1 MAFLIHTVKDGHVL
15 PFKYLPIGDGT
26 YKAGDALVFVS
37 SVLEK
42 VSTGSG
48 QDTDE
53 GAHYIAMFE
62 GTVATSGSTDYPVV
76 RAADDNVIWETTL
89 SDADPDIAAGL
100 KYCIHTDG
108 AQHDGGK
115 TNGVLEVI
123 DFDGKAAGDR
133 VRVRFAE

>member
-1 MAFLIHTVKDGHVL
+1 MIHKIKDGHVL

-42 VSTGSG
+42 VSAVVGG
-48 QDTDE
+48 QDNEE

-89 SDADPDIAAGL
+89 SAPDDNIAAGL
-100 KYCIHTDG
+100 KYCIYTDG
-108 AQHDGGK
+108 AQHDGTV

-123 DFDGKAAGDR
+123 DFDGIAAGDR

>member
-26 YKAGDALVFVS
+26 YKAGDALVFAS

-42 VSTGSG
+42 VETGVG

>member
-26 YKAGDALVFVS
+26 YKVGDALVFAS
-37 SVLEK
+37 GVLAK
-42 VSTGSG
+42 VSTGVG
-48 QDTDE
+48 QDNAK

-100 KYCIHTDG
+100 KYCIYTDG
-108 AQHDGGK
+108 AQHDGTA